1 VHRRQLVGTAK
12 RLRKACDPR
21 TDAVRELQ
29 SGLTS
34 RRAPPLQSKSAS
46 APPVDSMKNP
56 HSSSASRAPADPV
69 NGSASDPA
77 IGADATGRR
86 GVVSLADASA
96 SDLPRG
102 SLIAI
107 TQTRHRGAFFRLWM
121 LLRVEPK
128 LILLGA
134 LWQALQAVTHI
145 PFTAGLGFFIDRI
158 LPARRLDFIGYYAL
172 ANLALLPIHGAFA
185 LAAYVYAQRLVR
197 ATVARL
203 RRLVVDQMQRLS
215 LSFFAAKGAGALSN
229 QVTLDMNRVEAFL
242 EHASNAFIVN
252 VAVGSA
258 TLVYLFVQNALLAW
272 IALAVVPMQLL
283 LVYAPRRRA
292 RRLQERVQQHGEG
305 FSERMVEL
313 IAGMRVIKSF
323 GNERH
328 VRDRIV
334 KQIEDLRV
342 AGLRATLVLRSQ
354 LLRVDLVSL
363 YLPVMVA
370 CFGGYLYLH
379 GRVSVGQIV
388 AYVGLLAYV
397 QCGFSAFTNTY
408 EEWTKA
414 RPHLEAVL
422 SLLDSQ
428 ELEAYRLPR
437 RQVKLRG
444 DVTFERVSF
453 AYPGQE
459 QRALSDVTLHVP
471 AGQRVGLVGESG
483 AGKSTML
490 DLLLGFYQPSEG
502 EIRYD
507 GWTLAEIGLRQ
518 LRRSTAIMGQ
528 DAFLW
533 DASIREN
540 IRFGRPH
547 ATDAQ
552 VEVAARRAQ
561 ATDFIERL
569 EDGYEARC
577 GERGGRL
584 SGGQRQRIALARL
597 FLRNPAIVV
606 LDEPTSAL
614 DLQTEARLE
623 SDLVSLCSGRTTF
636 IVAHRLSTLRSVDRI
651 LVFHAGRIIED
662 GSPEELLANRETT
675 FARLHAL
682 ASEAPLPASVSKV
695 LETTSQEDTQHV
707 PSPAE

>member
-1 VHRRQLVGTAK
+1 MQDGTPN
-12 RLRKACDPR
+12 RPSG
-21 TDAVRELQ
+21 REL
-29 SGLTS
+29 
-34 RRAPPLQSKSAS
+34 AS
-46 APPVDSMKNP
+46 DATDP
-56 HSSSASRAPADPV
+56 HS
-69 NGSASDPA
+69 
-77 IGADATGRR
+77 
-86 GVVSLADASA
+86 VVSLADASP
-96 SDLPRG
+96 SLLPG
-102 SLIAI
+102 ESLVAIA
-107 TQTRHRGAFFRLWM
+107 QSRHRGAFHRLWM

-128 LILLGA
+128 LILIGA
-134 LWQALQAVTHI
+134 VFQGLQAVSHI
-145 PFTAGLGFFIDRI
+145 PFTAGLGYFIDRI
-158 LPARRLDFIGYYAL
+158 LPAHRLDFIGYYAL
-172 ANLALLPIHGAFA
+172 ANLLLLPIHGAFA
-185 LAAYVYAQRLVR
+185 LTAYVFAQRLVR

-215 LSFFAAKGAGALSN
+215 LSFFASKGAGALSN
-229 QVTLDMNRVEAFL
+229 QMTLDMNRVEAFL

-258 TLVYLFVQNALLAW
+258 TLVYLFVENALLAW
-272 IALAVVPMQLL
+272 IALAVVPLQLF
-283 LVYAPRRRA
+283 LVYAPRRKA
-292 RRLQERVQQHGEG
+292 RRLQERVQQRGEG

-334 KQIEDLRV
+334 RQIEELRV
-342 AGLRATLVLRSQ
+342 AGLRATLVLRAQ
-354 LLRVDLVSL
+354 LLRVDLISL
-363 YLPVMVA
+363 YVPVMVA
-370 CFGGYLYLH
+370 CFGGYLYIH
-379 GRVSVGQIV
+379 GRVSIGEIV

-428 ELEAYRLPR
+428 ELEAYRWPR

-444 DVTFERVSF
+444 EVVFDRVRF

-459 QRALSDVTLHVP
+459 RPALADVTLRIP

-483 AGKSTML
+483 AGKSTLL
-490 DLLLGFYQPSEG
+490 DLLLGFYQPTEG

-507 GWTLAEIGLRQ
+507 GWALAEIGLRQ
-518 LRRSTAIMGQ
+518 LRRVTAIMGQ
-528 DAFLW
+528 EAFLW
-533 DASIREN
+533 DATIREN
-540 IRFGRPH
+540 IRFGRPR
-547 ATDAQ
+547 ATDGQ
-552 VEVAARRAQ
+552 VETAAGRAQ
-561 ATDFIERL
+561 AADFIEQL
-569 EDGYEARC
+569 EGGFDARC

-623 SDLVSLCSGRTTF
+623 NDLASLCAGRTTF

-651 LVFHAGRIIED
+651 LVFDGGRIIED
-662 GSPEELLANRETT
+662 GSPEQLLASADTA

-682 ASEAPLPASVSKV
+682 ASEAPWPVAGPSDVIDSTPL
-695 LETTSQEDTQHV
+695 QEEGG
-707 PSPAE
+707 PFRAE

>member
-1 VHRRQLVGTAK
+1 
-12 RLRKACDPR
+12 
-21 TDAVRELQ
+21 
-29 SGLTS
+29 
-34 RRAPPLQSKSAS
+34 
-46 APPVDSMKNP
+46 MKNP
-56 HSSSASRAPADPV
+56 PWSSASRTQDDNPNRP
-69 NGSASDPA
+69 SDPPA
-77 IGADATGRR
+77 SHATGRHS
-86 GVVSLADASA
+86 VVSIADASP
-96 SDLPRG
+96 SGGPRG
-102 SLIAI
+102 SLSAVA
-107 TQTRHRGAFFRLWM
+107 QTRHRGAFYRLWM
-121 LLRVEPK
+121 LIRVEPK
-128 LILLGA
+128 LIALGA
-134 LWQALQAVTHI
+134 LFQGLQAVSHI
-145 PFTAGLGFFIDRI
+145 PFTAGLGYFIDRI
-158 LPARRLDFIGYYAL
+158 LPARRLDFIAYYAL

-215 LSFFAAKGAGALSN
+215 ISFFAAKGAGALSN
-229 QVTLDMNRVEAFL
+229 QTTLDMNRVEAFL

-272 IALAVVPMQLL
+272 IALAVVPIQLL
-283 LVYAPRRRA
+283 LVYAPRHRA
-292 RRLQERVQQHGEG
+292 HRLQERVQQRGEG

-334 KQIEDLRV
+334 HQIEELRV
-342 AGLRATLVLRSQ
+342 AGLRATLVLRAQ
-354 LLRVDLVSL
+354 LLRVDLISL
-363 YLPVMVA
+363 YVPVLVA
-370 CFGGYLYLH
+370 CFGGYLYLR
-379 GRVSVGQIV
+379 GSVSIGEIV

-414 RPHLEAVL
+414 RPHLEAIL
-422 SLLDSQ
+422 SVLDSQ
-428 ELEAYRLPR
+428 ELEAYRWPR

-444 DVTFERVSF
+444 EVSFDRVTF
-453 AYPGQE
+453 AYPGQT
-459 QRALSDVTLHVP
+459 RPALSDVTLRIP

-483 AGKSTML
+483 AGKSTLL
-490 DLLLGFYQPSEG
+490 DLLLGFYQPTEG
-502 EIRYD
+502 DIRYD
-507 GWTLAEIGLRQ
+507 GLTLAEIGLRQ

-528 DAFLW
+528 EAFLW
-533 DASIREN
+533 NASIREN
-540 IRFGRPH
+540 VRFGRPQ
-547 ATDAQ
+547 ASDAQ
-552 VEVAARRAQ
+552 VEAAARRAQ
-561 ATDFIERL
+561 AADFIEQL
-569 EDGYEARC
+569 EGGYEAQC

-614 DLQTEARLE
+614 DLHTEARLE
-623 SDLVSLCSGRTTF
+623 NDLASLCQGRTTL

-651 LVFHAGRIIED
+651 LVFHAGRVIED
-662 GSPEELLANRETT
+662 GSPEQLLAGGDTA

-682 ASEAPLPASVSKV
+682 AAEGP
-695 LETTSQEDTQHV
+695 HF
-707 PSPAE
+707 PSPPSVLDDTTLEEARVRSLAE

>member
-1 VHRRQLVGTAK
+1 
-12 RLRKACDPR
+12 
-21 TDAVRELQ
+21 
-29 SGLTS
+29 
-34 RRAPPLQSKSAS
+34 
-46 APPVDSMKNP
+46 MKNP
-56 HSSSASRAPADPV
+56 PWSSASQTQGGTPSSP
-69 NGSASDPA
+69 SDPA
-77 IGADATGRR
+77 IATHSTGAHS
-86 GVVSLADASA
+86 VVSLADASA
-96 SDLPRG
+96 GLFPRG

-107 TQTRHRGAFFRLWM
+107 AGSKRRGAFYRLWM

-128 LILLGA
+128 LIVIGA
-134 LWQALQAVTHI
+134 LLQGLQAITHI
-145 PFTAGLGFFIDRI
+145 PFAAGLGYFIDHI
-158 LPARRLDFIGYYAL
+158 LPARRLDLIGYYAL
-172 ANLALLPIHGAFA
+172 ANLLLLPIHGAFA
-185 LAAYVYAQRLVR
+185 LAAYACAQRLVR

-229 QVTLDMNRVEAFL
+229 QMTLDMNRVEAFL

-258 TLVYLFVQNALLAW
+258 TLVYLFVQNALLAC
-272 IALAVVPMQLL
+272 IALAVVPVQLM
-283 LVYAPRRRA
+283 LVYAPRRKA
-292 RRLQERVQQHGEG
+292 RRLQEHVQQRGEG
-305 FSERMVEL
+305 FSERIVEL

-334 KQIEDLRV
+334 SQIEELRV
-342 AGLRATLVLRSQ
+342 AGLRATLVLRAQ

-363 YLPVMVA
+363 LVPVMVA

-379 GRVSVGQIV
+379 GRVSIGEIV
-388 AYVGLLAYV
+388 AFVALLAYV

-422 SLLDSQ
+422 SVLDSQ
-428 ELEAYRLPR
+428 ELEAYRWPR
-437 RQVKLRG
+437 RQVKVRG
-444 DVTFERVSF
+444 EVTFDRVTF

-459 QRALSDVTLHVP
+459 RPALSDVTLRIP

-483 AGKSTML
+483 AGKSTLL
-490 DLLLGFYQPSEG
+490 DLLLGFYQPTEG

-507 GWTLAEIGLRQ
+507 GSTLAEIGLRQ

-528 DAFLW
+528 EAFLW

-547 ATDAQ
+547 ASDAQ
-552 VEVAARRAQ
+552 VEAAARRAQ
-561 ATDFIERL
+561 AAGFIEQL
-569 EDGYEARC
+569 EGGYDARC

-614 DLQTEARLE
+614 DLHTEARLE
-623 SDLVSLCSGRTTF
+623 NDLLSLCAGRTTL

-651 LVFHAGRIIED
+651 LVFQAGRIIED
-662 GSPEELLANRETT
+662 GSPEQLLVRGDTA

-682 ASEAPLPASVSKV
+682 AAEGPRFPSASGLLDAATLK
-695 LETTSQEDTQHV
+695 EECV
-707 PSPAE
+707 PSLAE

>member
-1 VHRRQLVGTAK
+1 
-12 RLRKACDPR
+12 
-21 TDAVRELQ
+21 VRDLQ

-34 RRAPPLQSKSAS
+34 QRRAARLSPQSAS
-46 APPVDSMKNP
+46 VSTLDPMKNP
-56 HSSSASRAPADPV
+56 LSSSATRASTGPP
-69 NGSASDPA
+69 SSPSDPA
-77 IGADATGRR
+77 VASEATGKHD
-86 GVVSLADASA
+86 VVSLADASA
-96 SDLPRG
+96 SLLPRG
-102 SLIAI
+102 SLVSI
-107 TQTRHRGAFFRLWM
+107 TQSRHRSAFYRLWL

-128 LILLGA
+128 LIVLGA

-158 LPARRLDFIGYYAL
+158 LPARRLDYIGYYAL
-172 ANLALLPIHGAFA
+172 ANLALLPVHGAFA
-185 LAAYVYAQRLVR
+185 LAAYVYAQRVVR
-197 ATVARL
+197 ATIARL

-215 LSFFAAKGAGALSN
+215 LSFYAAKGAGALSN
-229 QVTLDMNRVEAFL
+229 QMTLDMNRVEAFL

-252 VAVGSA
+252 VAVGTA

-272 IALAVVPMQLL
+272 IALAVVPIQLL

-292 RRLQERVQQHGEG
+292 RRLQERVQQRGEG
-305 FSERMVEL
+305 FSERIVEL

-334 KQIEDLRV
+334 RQIEDLRV
-342 AGLRATLVLRSQ
+342 AGLRATLVLRAQ
-354 LLRVDLVSL
+354 LLRVDLISL
-363 YLPVMVA
+363 YVPILVA
-370 CFGGYLYLH
+370 CFGGYLYMH
-379 GRVSVGQIV
+379 GRVSVGEIV

-428 ELEAYRLPR
+428 ELEAYRWPR

-444 DVTFERVSF
+444 EVTFDRVSF
-453 AYPGQE
+453 TYPGQE
-459 QRALSDVTLHVP
+459 RRALSDVTLHIP

-483 AGKSTML
+483 AGKSTLL
-490 DLLLGFYQPSEG
+490 DLLLGFYQPTTG

-518 LRRSTAIMGQ
+518 LRRASAIMGQ
-528 DAFLW
+528 EAFLW
-533 DASIREN
+533 DASVREN
-540 IRFGRPH
+540 IRFGRPQ
-547 ATDAQ
+547 ASDAQ
-552 VEVAARRAQ
+552 VEIAARRAQ
-561 ATDFIERL
+561 ASDFVEQM
-569 EDGYEARC
+569 DGGYEARC

-623 SDLVSLCSGRTTF
+623 NDLVSLCSGRTTF
-636 IVAHRLSTLRSVDRI
+636 TVAHRLSTLRSVDRI

-662 GSPEELLANRETT
+662 GTPEELLSNRETA

-695 LETTSQEDTQHV
+695 LETDSPEDKNHV
-707 PSPAE
+707 RSPAE

>member
-1 VHRRQLVGTAK
+1 MVTAK
-12 RLRKACDPR
+12 QLRKAR
-21 TDAVRELQ
+21 GTLADAVRELQ

-34 RRAPPLQSKSAS
+34 RRRAAAS
-46 APPVDSMKNP
+46 VQERECADPRSMKNP
-56 HSSSASRAPADPV
+56 HSSSAPSAPAGRTNGPSDPV
-69 NGSASDPA
+69 PPS
-77 IGADATGRR
+77 DATGRHE
-86 GVVSLADASA
+86 VVSLADASA
-96 SDLPRG
+96 SLLPRG
-102 SLIAI
+102 SLVAIA
-107 TQTRHRGAFFRLWM
+107 QTKHRGAFYRLWM

-229 QVTLDMNRVEAFL
+229 QVTLDMNRVETFL

-252 VAVGSA
+252 VAVGTA

-272 IALAVVPMQLL
+272 IALAVVPVQLL

-292 RRLQERVQQHGEG
+292 RRLQERVQQRGEG
-305 FSERMVEL
+305 FSERIVEL

-334 KQIEDLRV
+334 RQIEDLRV
-342 AGLRATLVLRSQ
+342 AGLRATLVLRAQ
-354 LLRVDLVSL
+354 LLRVDLISL
-363 YLPVMVA
+363 YVPVMVA

-444 DVTFERVSF
+444 DVTLDRVSF

-459 QRALSDVTLHVP
+459 RQALSDVNLHIP

-483 AGKSTML
+483 AGKSTLL
-490 DLLLGFYQPSEG
+490 DLLLGFYQPSAG
-502 EIRYD
+502 QIRYD

-528 DAFLW
+528 EAFLW
-533 DASIREN
+533 DASVREN

-547 ATDAQ
+547 ASDAQ
-552 VEVAARRAQ
+552 VETAAQRAQ
-561 ATDFIERL
+561 ASGFIEQM
-569 EDGYEARC
+569 EGGYDARC

-623 SDLVSLCSGRTTF
+623 GDLISLCAGRTTF

-651 LVFHAGRIIED
+651 LVFQEGRIIED
-662 GSPEELLANRETT
+662 GTPEELLANRETN

-682 ASEAPLPASVSKV
+682 ASEVPLPASVSKM
-695 LETTSQEDTQHV
+695 LETTSPEDQQPVT
-707 PSPAE
+707 SPAE